1 MSVEILGFD
10 HVSFWTRNA
19 TQAASYF
26 ICRAGFSP
34 IAYSGLETGSRK
46 YCSYVVQNGGVIFV
60 FTSTFDAHETNF
72 HNFVQSHGDAVKD
85 VAFRVADCKKAFE
98 HCVIQG
104 AKIIKEP
111 QILQDEYGLVI
122 TATIEA
128 PFGGI
133 WHTFVERR
141 QYTGKF
147 LPGFK
152 QLHEDPYIQALPQPN
167 FVRIDHCVCN
177 QGENG
182 VEKVVSWYESV
193 LGFHRFWA
201 ADDRVI
207 HTEYTG
213 LSTVVIADANEV
225 IKMPIT
231 QPSKGK
237 GKSQVQEFVE
247 YSGGPGIQHVALLS
261 KDIIR
266 DVSAWR
272 KRGLTFIETPTNY
285 YKQTKEKV
293 GSKVK
298 VDWTLL
304 ERLGILLDWN
314 EEGYLL
320 QILSNPVQDRPTFF
334 LEAIERHNH
343 EGFGAG
349 NFRNLFEGVEKAQ
362 ANRGNL

>member
-1 MSVEILGFD
+1 MSRWIFTNCLFWFRNWFKEILL
-10 HVSFWTRNA
+10 
-19 TQAASYF
+19 
-26 ICRAGFSP
+26 ICCTKWWCHF
-34 IAYSGLETGSRK
+34 
-46 YCSYVVQNGGVIFV
+46 CV
-60 FTSTFDAHETNF
+60 H
-72 HNFVQSHGDAVKD
+72 HHGDAVKD

-128 PFGGI
+128 PFG
-133 WHTFVERR
+133 
-141 QYTGKF
+141 
-147 LPGFK
+147 GFK